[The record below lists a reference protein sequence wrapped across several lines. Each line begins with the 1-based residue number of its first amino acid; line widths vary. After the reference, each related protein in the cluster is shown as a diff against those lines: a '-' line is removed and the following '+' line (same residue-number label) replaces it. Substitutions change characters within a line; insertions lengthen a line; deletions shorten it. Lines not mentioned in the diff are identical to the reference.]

1 MSGLRLQNK
10 VAIVTG
16 AGSGIGRATAIRFAE
31 EGASVVASDIN
42 EETGQQTIQQIK
54 EAGGEATFVKVDV
67 SQAADVEKMV
77 QTAVKSYGKLD
88 ILVNN
93 AGAAGDDWDE
103 TTEEDWHRL
112 IDVNLTSIFLGCK
125 YAIPEMKKQGGGSI
139 VNIAS
144 IAGIIGSPTLAPYG
158 ATKGGVVLLSKS
170 LAKKYGKENIRV
182 NCLCPGPV
190 ETGLTLDF
198 LGHPAS
204 PEEEQEKRVARLAL
218 VPLGRWSQ
226 PEEIAPAILFLASDE
241 ASFVTGVVFP
251 VDGGCTA

>member
-1 MSGLRLQNK
+1 MSGLRLPNK

-31 EGASVVASDIN
+31 EGAKVVAADIN
-42 EETGQQTIQQIK
+42 AETGQQTIQQIK
-54 EAGGEATFVKVDV
+54 AAKGEATFVKVDV
-67 SQAADVEKMV
+67 SSAADIEKMV
-77 QTAVKSYGKLD
+77 QAAVKGYGKLD
-88 ILVNN
+88 ILINN
-93 AGAAGDDWDE
+93 AGAAGGDWDD

-125 YAIPEMKKQGGGSI
+125 HAIPEMRKQGGGSI

-170 LAKKYGKENIRV
+170 LAKKLGKENIRV
-182 NCLCPGPV
+182 NCICPGPV

-198 LGHPAS
+198 LGRPAT
-204 PEEEQEKRVARLAL
+204 PEEEKVKRVARLAL

-241 ASFVTGVVFP
+241 ASFVTGIVFP

>member
-1 MSGLRLQNK
+1 MSGPRLQNK

-42 EETGQQTIQQIK
+42 EETGHKTIQQIK
-54 EAGGEATFVKVDV
+54 AAGGEATFVKVDV
-67 SQAADVEKMV
+67 SQAADVEQMV

-93 AGAAGDDWDE
+93 AGTAGDDWDE
-103 TTEEDWHRL
+103 TTEEDFHRL

-125 YAIPEMKKQGGGSI
+125 HAIPEMKKQGGGSI

-204 PEEEQEKRVARLAL
+204 PEEEHEKRVTRLAL
-218 VPLGRWSQ
+218 VPLGRWSK